1 MERWEI
7 LASFARA
14 PGPRPRPCPRK
25 IILQKCATIPKRC
38 PPSNQKL
45 TCHPN
50 ILRSMFKLF
59 RSFRVLLETLNF
71 LTLSPDAAPKLCV
84 FEGYQSTF
92 ASRASPSGRRCS
104 PFVAVIYLYKR
115 C

>member
-1 MERWEI
+1 M

-14 PGPRPRPCPRK
+14 PGPGPRPCPRK

-59 RSFRVLLETLNF
+59 RPFRVLLETLNF
-71 LTLSPDAAPKLCV
+71 LTLSPDAAPKLV
-84 FEGYQSTF
+84 SSKDTSQLLPAELHQAADVARHLSLSST
-92 ASRASPSGRRCS
+92 SISG
-104 PFVAVIYLYKR
+104 ADA
-115 C
+115 